1 MTIKMATYSY
11 DEKPIYAII
20 RICALLF
27 CLLLVAI
34 LPIDKVRRQIVLGLR
49 VLDTCT
55 RQIYVPRRLLKL
67 NDSQE
72 ALIQKI

>member
-1 MTIKMATYSY
+1 MTVKKATYSY

-49 VLDTCT
+49 VLDT